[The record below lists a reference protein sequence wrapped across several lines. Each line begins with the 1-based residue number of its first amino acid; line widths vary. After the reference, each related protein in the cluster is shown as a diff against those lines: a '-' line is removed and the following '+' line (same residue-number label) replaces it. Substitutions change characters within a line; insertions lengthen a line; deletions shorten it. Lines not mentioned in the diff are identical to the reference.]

1 MYFLMTNKVG
11 IVVEEEGLTWKWK
24 VTQNILWLNQEHC
37 PVILILDDVL
47 EQIGFNP
54 RKPKVV

>member
-11 IVVEEEGLTWKWK
+11 MVVEEEGLTWKRK

-37 PVILILDDVL
+37 PVIPILDDL
-47 EQIGFNP
+47 S
-54 RKPKVV
+54 

>member
-11 IVVEEEGLTWKWK
+11 MVVEEEGLTWKWK

-37 PVILILDDVL
+37 PVIQILDDL
-47 EQIGFNP
+47 S
-54 RKPKVV
+54 